1 MDSRRPATMSH
12 RGAIRDR
19 LASGRMS
26 EARPQMST
34 VGRVLVLL
42 LALTG
47 VAGALKLLGNLQA
60 PGSGADDGRVPPA
73 EPKRDKEFP
82 QRLVPRVAVPRP
94 YEGGQD
100 AVAGIESIVVAGK
113 RYWFGF
119 SHRADAV
126 LSPLISDERIMAQFG
141 SDYLLQADGAHPPE
155 YWLNLVERAVRASDL
170 TDDDAAARTFTGFEV
185 RDALREVES
194 ARREERPAKNV
205 ALPYHLTYLFHA
217 ATEVVEEVGPFPCAG
232 AWEQAYK
239 QLDNYGNC
247 REGAMRVVSG
257 QVAPPAGTDY
267 DDALEVISQ
276 YAGYWRRNVPENW
289 RTILLSE

>member
-1 MDSRRPATMSH
+1 
-12 RGAIRDR
+12 
-19 LASGRMS
+19 MS
-26 EARPQMST
+26 EARPQLST
-34 VGRVLVLL
+34 VGRVLVVL

-47 VAGALKLLGNLQA
+47 LGAALKLLANLRA
-60 PGSGADDGRVPPA
+60 PESSADDDQVQRA

-82 QRLVPRVAVPRP
+82 QRFVPRVAVPRP
-94 YEGGQD
+94 YDGGQD
-100 AVAGIESIVVAGK
+100 AVAGIESIVVAGT
-113 RYWFGF
+113 RYWFAF

-141 SDYLLQADGAHPPE
+141 SDYLLQTDGAHPPE
-155 YWLNLVERAVRASDL
+155 YWLALVERAVRVSEL
-170 TDDDAAARTFTGFEV
+170 TDNDSAARAFTGFEV
-185 RDALREVES
+185 RDALREVEA
-194 ARREERPAKNV
+194 ARLEERTARNV
-205 ALPYHLTYLFHA
+205 ALPHHLTYLLHA
-217 ATEVVEEVGPFPCAG
+217 ATETVEEVGPFPCAG
-232 AWEQAYK
+232 DWEQPYK

-247 REGAMRVVSG
+247 RDGAMRVVSG